1 MNWCSPSAAAA
12 FTPWDINIHFL
23 GFNEAGNRQGG
34 CPRRSGFNINGDSV
48 KQPNTGG
55 GSWLPPN
62 PGLHINEIMLQFSQL
77 QPLPDRCLYSRT
89 TFHHRLDPPK
99 PSHHSFTCIH
109 TRRTLS
115 LRLFNQIHT
124 TYPPP
129 PPPHIPPPPTNSAK
143 RLMLKLHVICLTH
156 QLSIHI
162 WIVPVSPWR
171 QWGMEWNPFQGKH
184 YCPRG
189 NTGAEVRAG
198 ADIPTCTSADTH
210 ISSALPD
217 LRSAVLPLFEIQHR
231 QRIQHCS
238 SGSWGSDWNHKF
250 LAVSNHPELSIMSNE
265 NLSSRG
271 A

>member
-12 FTPWDINIHFL
+12 FTPRDINIHFL

-48 KQPNTGG
+48 KQANTGG

-124 TYPPP
+124 Y
-129 PPPHIPPPPTNSAK
+129 HIPPPTTPYTTPTTTNK
-143 RLMLKLHVICLTH
+143 FC
-156 QLSIHI
+156 Q
-162 WIVPVSPWR
+162 
-171 QWGMEWNPFQGKH
+171 
-184 YCPRG
+184 
-189 NTGAEVRAG
+189 EVNVKIARYLP
-198 ADIPTCTSADTH
+198 D
-210 ISSALPD
+210 SSAIHPYLN
-217 LRSAVLPLFEIQHR
+217 RSCQPMEAVGDGVEPIPGQTLLSKR
-231 QRIQHCS
+231 QYGCRGQ
-238 SGSWGSDWNHKF
+238 
-250 LAVSNHPELSIMSNE
+250 
-265 NLSSRG
+265 SRS
-271 A
+271 